1 MNMLLFAFFL
11 LAFSSQNDV
20 DASCSH
26 DSRNS
31 CRSNRSCYWL
41 DNECKEVLKDIWYA
55 REGQQA
61 GGKDRILHIYGA
73 TDESKPVL
81 MINHGRGG
89 DSDKLRST
97 ALRFVEQGYLVF
109 APTLGTFS
117 ATKQAFTWIK
127 NNAKNYGGD
136 MNRFSCHG
144 YSAGGFRCTDL
155 AISQTKNGD
164 SEWFKAVVVN
174 AGAPRSI
181 CGKAHEHVPPFLFVH
196 NENDPTVSID
206 NVYFCLQRFE
216 RAGALN
222 EPETAIFETG
232 GHTMSGVAQK
242 AAGEEFLRRH
252 VFPEPESEVTT
263 ESVVSETLPEDAIT
277 GDDVS
282 ADSVDGASEN
292 NADTAD
298 ETIDTNA
305 SEENTNVSE
314 NGDPSAQTPVWD
326 LLVSTTDGD
335 NGCAHSGQIAARGGQ
350 SLEQCEEFCQD
361 QGAVF
366 LQSHEND
373 WCSCFSECALTRPAS
388 DYNSAAHIYEL
399 KESTPENEEITQNEF
414 FLVDYNA
421 HTEGH
426 MMRVYPGTGSQELK
440 PAILVLSRKN
450 EFDDMCG
457 ILAVEGFFVMCPA
470 WSRYN
475 DVRRVISWTRNNLG
489 AFHGDQDRFGLLSIE
504 DATEH
509 AIREVYR
516 LSPDIFEA
524 LVFQKGVKNSS
535 IDRVQHSIG
544 STLIIGSQQSRYF
557 DFKQALEDQNND
569 VEMLVENDFN
579 AEEMQNEIKS
589 FFQRKL

>member
-1 MNMLLFAFFL
+1 MLLFAFFL

-26 DSRNS
+26 DSQNS

-41 DNECKEVLKDIWYA
+41 ENECKEVLKDIWYA

-89 DSDKLRST
+89 DSEKLRST
-97 ALRFVEQGYLVF
+97 ALRFVEQGYLVV

-164 SEWFKAVVVN
+164 NEWFKAVVVN

-196 NENDPTVSID
+196 NENDRTVSID

-232 GHTMSGVAQK
+232 GHTMSGAAQK

-263 ESVVSETLPEDAIT
+263 KSVVSETLL
-277 GDDVS
+277 
-282 ADSVDGASEN
+282 
-292 NADTAD
+292 
-298 ETIDTNA
+298 
-305 SEENTNVSE
+305 
-314 NGDPSAQTPVWD
+314 WD
-326 LLVSTTDGD
+326 LVVSTTDDD
-335 NGCAHSGQIAARGGQ
+335 NGCAISGQIATRGGQ
-350 SLEQCEEFCQD
+350 SLEQCEEFCQGE
-361 QGAVF
+361 GAVF

-388 DYNSAAHIYEL
+388 DYNSAAHVYQL

-440 PAILVLSRKN
+440 PAILVLSRKD

-457 ILAVEGFFVMCPA
+457 ILADEGFFVMCPA

-489 AFHGDQDRFGLLSIE
+489 TFHGDQDRFGLLSIE
-504 DATEH
+504 DATEN

-524 LVFQKGVKNSS
+524 LVFQKGVKDSS

-544 STLIIGSQQSRYF
+544 STLIIGSQQSRYL

-569 VEMLVENDFN
+569 VEMLLENDFN

>member
-1 MNMLLFAFFL
+1 MFTKVLLFVFFL
-11 LAFSSQNDV
+11 LASASQNDV
-20 DASCSH
+20 DALCSH
-26 DSRNS
+26 SSRAS
-31 CRSNRSCYWL
+31 CRGDRSCYWL
-41 DNECKEVLKDIWYA
+41 ENECKEVLKDIWYA

-73 TDESKPVL
+73 TDGSPKPVL

-89 DSDKLRST
+89 DSEKLRST
-97 ALRFVEQGYLVF
+97 ALRFVDQGYLVV

-117 ATKQAFTWIK
+117 ATNQAFTWIK
-127 NNAKNYGGD
+127 NNVKNYGGD

-155 AISQTKNGD
+155 AIKQTKNGNN
-164 SEWFKAVVVN
+164 EWFKAVVVN

-196 NENDPTVSID
+196 NENDQTVSID
-206 NVYFCLQRFE
+206 NVHFCVQRFD

-222 EPETAIFETG
+222 QPETAIFETG
-232 GHTMSGVAQK
+232 GHSMSGAGQK

-252 VFPEPESEVTT
+252 VFPEPETEVTT
-263 ESVVSETLPEDAIT
+263 ESIDIGSETLL
-277 GDDVS
+277 
-282 ADSVDGASEN
+282 
-292 NADTAD
+292 
-298 ETIDTNA
+298 
-305 SEENTNVSE
+305 
-314 NGDPSAQTPVWD
+314 WD

-335 NGCAHSGQIAARGGQ
+335 NGCAISGQIAARGGQ
-350 SLEQCEEFCQD
+350 SLEQCEEFCQGE
-361 QGAVF
+361 GAVF

-388 DYNSAAHIYEL
+388 DYNSAAHVYEL
-399 KESTPENEEITQNEF
+399 KEPAPENEEIIQDEF

-421 HTEGH
+421 HTEGN
-426 MMRVYPGTGSQELK
+426 MMRVYPGTGTQELK
-440 PAILVLSRKN
+440 PAILVLSRKD
-450 EFDDMCG
+450 EFDNMCG
-457 ILAVEGFFVMCPA
+457 ILANEGFFVMCPA

-524 LVFQKGVKNSS
+524 LVFQKGVKDSS

-544 STLIIGSQQSRYF
+544 STLIIGTQQSRYF

-569 VEMLVENDFN
+569 VELLLENDFN

-589 FFQRKL
+589 FFQEGL

>member
-164 SEWFKAVVVN
+164 NEWFKAVVVN

-196 NENDPTVSID
+196 NENDRTVSID

-232 GHTMSGVAQK
+232 GHTMSGAAQK

-263 ESVVSETLPEDAIT
+263 ESVVSETLL
-277 GDDVS
+277 
-282 ADSVDGASEN
+282 
-292 NADTAD
+292 
-298 ETIDTNA
+298 
-305 SEENTNVSE
+305 
-314 NGDPSAQTPVWD
+314 WD

-335 NGCAHSGQIAARGGQ
+335 NGCAISGQIAARGGQ
-350 SLEQCEEFCQD
+350 SLEQCEEFCQGE
-361 QGAVF
+361 GAVF

-388 DYNSAAHIYEL
+388 DYNSAAHVYEL

-450 EFDDMCG
+450 EFDDMCA
-457 ILAVEGFFVMCPA
+457 ILADEGFFVMCPA

-524 LVFQKGVKNSS
+524 LVFQKGVKDSS

-569 VEMLVENDFN
+569 VEMLLENDFN

>member
-1 MNMLLFAFFL
+1 MFTKMLLFGFFL
-11 LAFSSQNDV
+11 LASASQNDV

-26 DSRNS
+26 SSRAS
-31 CRSNRSCYWL
+31 CRSDRSCYWL
-41 DNECKEVLKDIWYA
+41 ENECTEVLKDIWYA

-73 TDESKPVL
+73 TDGSPKPVL
-81 MINHGRGG
+81 MINHGLGG
-89 DSDKLRST
+89 DSEKLRST
-97 ALRFVEQGYLVF
+97 ALRFVEQGYLIV

-117 ATKQAFTWIK
+117 ATNQAFTWIK
-127 NNAKNYGGD
+127 NNVKNYGGD

-155 AISQTKNGD
+155 AIKQTKNGNN
-164 SEWFKAVVVN
+164 EWFKAVVVN

-196 NENDPTVSID
+196 NENDRTVSID
-206 NVYFCLQRFE
+206 NVHVCLQRFD

-222 EPETAIFETG
+222 QPETAIFETG
-232 GHTMSGVAQK
+232 GHSMSGAGQK

-252 VFPEPESEVTT
+252 VFPEPETEVTT
-263 ESVVSETLPEDAIT
+263 EPIDIGSETLL
-277 GDDVS
+277 
-282 ADSVDGASEN
+282 
-292 NADTAD
+292 
-298 ETIDTNA
+298 
-305 SEENTNVSE
+305 
-314 NGDPSAQTPVWD
+314 WD
-326 LLVSTTDGD
+326 LVVSTRDGD
-335 NGCAHSGQIAARGGQ
+335 NGCAISGQIAARGGQ
-350 SLEQCEEFCQD
+350 SLEQCEEFCEGE
-361 QGAVF
+361 GAVF

-388 DYNSAAHIYEL
+388 DYNSAAHVYEL
-399 KESTPENEEITQNEF
+399 KESAPENQEIIQDEF

-421 HTEGH
+421 HTEGN
-426 MMRVYPGTGSQELK
+426 MMRVYPGTGTQELK
-440 PAILVLSRKN
+440 PAILVLSRKD
-450 EFDDMCG
+450 EFDNMCG
-457 ILAVEGFFVMCPA
+457 ILANEGFFVMCPA

-535 IDRVQHSIG
+535 IDRVQHAIG
-544 STLIIGSQQSRYF
+544 STLIIGTQQSRYF

-569 VEMLVENDFN
+569 VELLLENDFN

-589 FFQRKL
+589 FFQEGL

>member
-1 MNMLLFAFFL
+1 MLLFAFFL
-11 LAFSSQNDV
+11 FAFSSQNDV

-26 DSRNS
+26 DSRDS

-41 DNECKEVLKDIWYA
+41 ENECKVVLKDIWYA

-61 GGKDRILHIYGA
+61 GGKDRVLHIYGA

-89 DSDKLRST
+89 DSEKLRST
-97 ALRFVEQGYLVF
+97 ALRFVEQGYLVV

-136 MNRFSCHG
+136 MNHFSCHG

-164 SEWFKAVVVN
+164 NEWFKAVVVN

-196 NENDPTVSID
+196 NENDRTVSID

-222 EPETAIFETG
+222 EPKTAIFETG
-232 GHTMSGVAQK
+232 GHTMSGAAQK

-252 VFPEPESEVTT
+252 VFPESESEVTT
-263 ESVVSETLPEDAIT
+263 ESVVSETLL
-277 GDDVS
+277 
-282 ADSVDGASEN
+282 
-292 NADTAD
+292 
-298 ETIDTNA
+298 
-305 SEENTNVSE
+305 
-314 NGDPSAQTPVWD
+314 WD
-326 LLVSTTDGD
+326 LLVSTT
-335 NGCAHSGQIAARGGQ
+335 GGQ
-350 SLEQCEEFCQD
+350 SLEQCEEFCQGE
-361 QGAVF
+361 GAVF

-388 DYNSAAHIYEL
+388 DFNSAAHVYEL
-399 KESTPENEEITQNEF
+399 KESTPENEEITQDEF
-414 FLVDYNA
+414 FLVDYNS

-440 PAILVLSRKN
+440 PAILVLSRKDD
-450 EFDDMCG
+450 FDDMCG
-457 ILAVEGFFVMCPA
+457 ILADEGFFVMCPA

-524 LVFQKGVKNSS
+524 LVFQKGVKDSS

-557 DFKQALEDQNND
+557 DFKQALEDQDND
-569 VEMLVENDFN
+569 VEMLLENDFN
-579 AEEMQNEIKS
+579 AEEMRNEIKS